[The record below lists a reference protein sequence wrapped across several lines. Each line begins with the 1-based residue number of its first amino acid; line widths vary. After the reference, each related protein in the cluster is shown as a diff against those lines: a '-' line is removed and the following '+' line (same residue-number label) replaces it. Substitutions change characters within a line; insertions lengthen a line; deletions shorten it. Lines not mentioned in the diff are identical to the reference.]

1 MTDTPPTNDT
11 PEASADDEARDESA
25 HAGQTA
31 ATATAEP
38 LAPAVLDRRVEA
50 VLMSIERAITPAK
63 IAEAVAADGS
73 KAVKEAIDRLNDFYA
88 EHDRSFRI
96 ESVAGGYQILTL
108 PEFGEHVAALHRTRA
123 DNRLSPSAL
132 ETLAIIAYKQPI
144 IRADIEA
151 IRGVACGEVIRSLME
166 RHLVKITGRAEEIGR
181 PMLYGTTK
189 TFLETFG
196 LAGLKD
202 LPKAE
207 ELHKP

>member
-1 MTDTPPTNDT
+1 MTDSSPSSQSQEQDD
-11 PEASADDEARDESA
+11 SA
-25 HAGQTA
+25 A
-31 ATATAEP
+31 ATTEAVE
-38 LAPAVLDRRVEA
+38 PAVLERRVEA
-50 VLMSIERAITPAK
+50 VLMATERAVAAAK
-63 IAEAVAADGS
+63 IAEAVGAAGA
-73 KAVKEAIDRLNDFYA
+73 KAVHEAIRQLNDFYA

-96 ESVAGGYQILTL
+96 ESVAGGYQILTVADY
-108 PEFGEHVAALHRTRA
+108 GEHVAALNRTRA

-166 RHLVKITGRAEEIGR
+166 RHLVRITGRAEEIGR

-189 TFLETFG
+189 TFLEVFG
-196 LAGLKD
+196 LGGLKD

>member
-1 MTDTPPTNDT
+1 MTDTPPPPPPDET
-11 PEASADDEARDESA
+11 PDADADASREGEA
-25 HAGQTA
+25 TT
-31 ATATAEP
+31 TATLTAP
-38 LAPAVLDRRVEA
+38 LEPAVLDGRVEA
-50 VLMSIERAITPAK
+50 VLMATERAIPAAK
-63 IAEAVAADGS
+63 ISEACQAGGS
-73 KAVKEAIDRLNDFYA
+73 KPVNEAIDRLNAFYVQ
-88 EHDRSFRI
+88 HKRSFRI
-96 ESVAGGYQILTL
+96 EPVAGGYQILTV
-108 PEFGEHVAALHRTRA
+108 PEFGEYVAALHRGRA

-144 IRADIEA
+144 MRADIEA

-189 TFLETFG
+189 TFLEIFG
-196 LAGLKD
+196 LANLKD